1 MTTLEIDDA
10 QPPHPERQLSLSL
23 VANKSL
29 PSIRIPKIRNPKF
42 EIRNPTVIR
51 PAMNHGIRH
60 TPYER
65 GRVSRTSPINNA
77 ANTTHKRF
85 RISDQSYLE
94 LHVLGHPDI
103 RHWTLD
109 LRHLVPDFRLWTL
122 DNGPGLRLR
131 TDKVTASTPP
141 ARAAP
146 RNKIRPSH
154 PTRPAATPG
163 NKTPSPAERRSAIS

>member
-23 VANKSL
+23 VAIKSL

-85 RISDQSYLE
+85 RISDFGFQISLIWSFTCWVTQT
-94 LHVLGHPDI
+94 LDIGHWTFDTWF
-103 RHWTLD
+103 RTFDFGLWTLD
-109 LRHLVPDFRLWTL
+109 L
-122 DNGPGLRLR
+122 
-131 TDKVTASTPP
+131 ASGFEQI
-141 ARAAP
+141 
-146 RNKIRPSH
+146 K
-154 PTRPAATPG
+154 
-163 NKTPSPAERRSAIS
+163 